1 MDRNRLGPWLMIAGG
16 LLLLSGYKLPQQWGS
31 LSTSVAGSTVVLVN
45 EKTAATV
52 DQTIALRN
60 ASQFVEANK
69 LTGFRNADRDDE
81 WAKPI
86 VEAGRAKKLEPP
98 IVAYVDLKD
107 GSVSKVRK
115 VVPWKTSFEES
126 LK

>member
-16 LLLLSGYKLPQQWGS
+16 LLLLFGNKLPQDWGS
-31 LSTSVAGSTVVLVN
+31 LSTNVAGSTVVLVN

-52 DQTIALRN
+52 DQTIALR
-60 ASQFVEANK
+60 AAKEFVDANK
-69 LTGFRNADRDDE
+69 LAGYRNADRDDE
-81 WAKPI
+81 WAKSI
-86 VEAGRAKKLEPP
+86 VEAGRVKKLEPP

-115 VVPWKTSFEES
+115 VVPWKTSFEDS